1 MSPSILDQAQG
12 VGHFPQ
18 KAKLGPSGKGTPR
31 GVWSGMLVSQRDGIP
46 EMADKEDWASPGYS
60 PRASRLMAGWGH

>member
-1 MSPSILDQAQG
+1 MSPSVLDQAQG

-31 GVWSGMLVSQRDGIP
+31 GGVVRHAGFIERRTIP
-46 EMADKEDWASPGYS
+46 EMADKEAWASPGHS
-60 PRASRLMAGWGH
+60 PSASW